1 MLLSGII
8 GGNFFIVKIPR
19 LAVILVRD
27 FLTER
32 GFIYCNI
39 IPLGYNNQRANF
51 LDFSPEICYNV
62 VNNIFGGLYVGRS
75 FGA

>member
-1 MLLSGII
+1 MTRVRFCLLH
-8 GGNFFIVKIPR
+8 
-19 LAVILVRD
+19 
-27 FLTER
+27 T
-32 GFIYCNI
+32 
-39 IPLGYNNQRANF
+39 IPLGYNNNQRANF